1 MSIIATKQLYKQN
14 KKMTKTITRKGWT
27 LKKIY
32 TKGERFFGKVLVK
45 HEGHS
50 SSMRITK
57 ESWESKK

>member
-1 MSIIATKQLYKQN
+1 MIPKGA
-14 KKMTKTITRKGWT
+14 MKTYFVKGWT

>member
-1 MSIIATKQLYKQN
+1 MEN
-14 KKMTKTITRKGWT
+14 TITRKGWT

-50 SSMRITK
+50 SSIRITK
-57 ESWESKK
+57 ECWESKK